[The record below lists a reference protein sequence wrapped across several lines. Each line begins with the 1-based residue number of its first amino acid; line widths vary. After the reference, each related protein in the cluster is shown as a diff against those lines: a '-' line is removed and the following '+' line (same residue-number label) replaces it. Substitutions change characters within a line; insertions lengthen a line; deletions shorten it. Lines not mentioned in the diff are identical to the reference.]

1 MKNLDWF
8 QARTLA
14 RSGTAVRR
22 DAWRKWL
29 TFESYVWLITQP
41 VWLEQEYDRRV
52 AQQWDFGAGEF
63 LANDWTDEPWEAG
76 RSRLIHLIRRSLPI
90 LRVRLILPVAAVA
103 VAMAAAILRSIR
115 LPTRPAAGEA
125 AVVETPAAVAVA
137 GLQAEAVVAGLNRPC
152 RPSRRS
158 LPSRRRT
165 TCRRSPS
172 R

>member
-52 AQQWDFGAGEF
+52 AQQWRDSGN
-63 LANDWTDEPWEAG
+63 LTPQNRKQRP
-76 RSRLIHLIRRSLPI
+76 RLR
-90 LRVRLILPVAAVA
+90 
-103 VAMAAAILRSIR
+103 
-115 LPTRPAAGEA
+115 
-125 AVVETPAAVAVA
+125 
-137 GLQAEAVVAGLNRPC
+137 
-152 RPSRRS
+152 
-158 LPSRRRT
+158 
-165 TCRRSPS
+165 
-172 R
+172 